1 LAYEELIEVL
11 QNEVTDFRNKFT
23 VARGYVYITLK
34 ALKNIS
40 ETNVGVCGK
49 MALEQVNQRIAK
61 LKKGSKS
68 ESIDLPLR
76 VITEQV

>member
-1 LAYEELIEVL
+1 M
-11 QNEVTDFRNKFT
+11 T

-34 ALKNIS
+34 SLKSIS
-40 ETNVGVCGK
+40 EANMGVCGK
-49 MALEQVNQRIAK
+49 MALEQVNQRLSK